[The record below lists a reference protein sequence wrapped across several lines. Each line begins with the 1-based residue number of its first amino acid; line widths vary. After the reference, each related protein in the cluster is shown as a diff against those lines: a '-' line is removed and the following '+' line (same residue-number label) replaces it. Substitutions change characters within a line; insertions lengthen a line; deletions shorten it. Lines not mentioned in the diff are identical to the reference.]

1 MDSLEEMNKFLQMYN
16 LPRLYQE
23 EMLSMNRANTSNKTK
38 LPKSKS
44 PRPNSFTS
52 DFYQTF
58 KDELTTILLKLFQK
72 IKEGEKLLNSFYRV
86 SSTLTTKPDK
96 GITEKENCESI
107 SLMNIDAKILNKI
120 LANWIQ
126 QYIKSRF
133 YQVEFIRRFQGWF
146 NIRKS
151 NIPLHQNWRIIF
163 IGSSQ

>member
-72 IKEGEKLLNSFYRV
+72 IKEGEKLLNSFYETTI
-86 SSTLTTKPDK
+86 TLITKPDK
-96 GITEKENCESI
+96 DNTK
-107 SLMNIDAKILNKI
+107 
-120 LANWIQ
+120 
-126 QYIKSRF
+126 
-133 YQVEFIRRFQGWF
+133 
-146 NIRKS
+146 
-151 NIPLHQNWRIIF
+151 
-163 IGSSQ
+163 